1 MKETKQ
7 PNWLIDVAPR
17 IISHMNEDHSNS
29 IVSTLH
35 AQHQIKD
42 LKAEIEALETS
53 GYFAQSKGKRFFF
66 GFWQN
71 MHECFRIQRR
81 INQTCSRLPS
91 LRSVGV
97 NLVVFTVSA

>member
-7 PNWLIDVAPR
+7 PDWLIDAAPR

-42 LKAEIEALETS
+42 PKAKTVALETS
-53 GYFAQSKGKRFFF
+53 GHFVQSKSEDI
-66 GFWQN
+66 FWLLAKHARMLQN
-71 MHECFRIQRR
+71 TKK
-81 INQTCSRLPS
+81 N
-91 LRSVGV
+91 
-97 NLVVFTVSA
+97 

>member
-7 PNWLIDVAPR
+7 PDWLIDAAPR

-42 LKAEIEALETS
+42 PKAKMEALEINDTMPDPKVSDTS
-53 GYFAQSKGKRFFF
+53 WLSRRHAG
-66 GFWQN
+66 
-71 MHECFRIQRR
+71 CFRIQRR
-81 INQTCSRLPS
+81 INKTRAKL
-91 LRSVGV
+91 
-97 NLVVFTVSA
+97 

>member
-42 LKAEIEALETS
+42 PKAKMEALETS
-53 GYFAQSKGKRFFF
+53 GHFVQSKSERYFLAFGK
-66 GFWQN
+66 
-71 MHECFRIQRR
+71 
-81 INQTCSRLPS
+81 TCTNASEYKEELIKHSRDYQAYDLH
-91 LRSVGV
+91 G
-97 NLVVFTVSA
+97 

>member
-7 PNWLIDVAPR
+7 PDWLIDAAPR

-42 LKAEIEALETS
+42 PKAKMEALKTS
-53 GYFAQSKGKRFFF
+53 GYFVQSKGERFFC
-66 GFWQN
+66 FWQN

-81 INQTCSRLPS
+81 INKTRKRLPS
-91 LRSVGV
+91 LRIAWV